1 MSLPEEGQTIQEV
14 SKTYSISESTIRNYI
29 KQGFIVA
36 EKRGKKYRIIDK
48 RISDIAE
55 NIQDEKANP
64 ASALG
69 EGIGVL
75 IEDEVKKALKKLADT
90 HGYDLKSGDIKNGF
104 GNLHQIDGIIA
115 KDGKYTVLIE
125 AKFLR
130 YTKHNMDKGSRLIV
144 AHHNIRRHYST
155 IRRCIAI
162 LCGNWT
168 GGSKQL
174 IRSFNID
181 ILEVGWE
188 KIVKIF
194 AEYGIDIEW
203 EEDDKKKA
211 REAWKKFHRLSPSN
225 LNDIADKVLSDVKK
239 PLLSLIEATIAA
251 DPMREKN
258 ITGIELALQT
268 SHDEFF
274 VSQFKKAGDVIA
286 YLMRFQTDVS
296 DVGKILK

>member
-1 MSLPEEGQTIQEV
+1 MTLSEQGFTIQEV
-14 SKTYSISESTIRNYI
+14 SKAYSLPETTIRSYI

-36 EKRGKKYRIIDK
+36 EKKGKRYRVVDK
-48 RISDIAE
+48 RMPEIAE
-55 NIQDEKANP
+55 KIRDEKSNP

-75 IEDEVKKALKKLADT
+75 IEDTVKEALKELADA

-144 AHHNIRRHYST
+144 AHHNIRRHYPT

-168 GGSKQL
+168 EGSRQL
-174 IRSFNID
+174 IKSFNID
-181 ILEVGWE
+181 SLEVSWK
-188 KIVKIF
+188 KIVNVF
-194 AEYGIDIEW
+194 AGFGIDIEW
-203 EEDDKKKA
+203 EEDDTEKA
-211 REAWKKFHRLSPSN
+211 RTAWKKFRRLSQAD
-225 LNDIADKVLSDVKK
+225 LNNIAEKVLADIKK
-239 PLLSLIEATIAA
+239 PLLGLIEATIAA

-268 SHDEFF
+268 SHNEFF

-296 DVGKILK
+296 DVGKILQ